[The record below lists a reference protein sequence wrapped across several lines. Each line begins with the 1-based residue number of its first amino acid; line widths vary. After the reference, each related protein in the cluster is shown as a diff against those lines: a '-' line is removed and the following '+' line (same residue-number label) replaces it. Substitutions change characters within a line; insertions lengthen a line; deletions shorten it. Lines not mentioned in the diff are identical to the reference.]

1 MTLFDPNTGQFVTID
16 LSPSA
21 QETEASLGE
30 RASRGRTAQPDR
42 HEDAPAK
49 RVAGV
54 VPSTSEQTSS
64 PSSDGAAVLA
74 VLGALGAL
82 YLPLLWV

>member
-1 MTLFDPNTGQFVTID
+1 MTLFDPKTGQFVTID

-21 QETEASLGE
+21 HETEASLGE

-42 HEDAPAK
+42 
-49 RVAGV
+49 RGRAGKEGCRV